1 MFLFESINWTQGL
14 MWLVVLG
21 ALIGLNELVRWSK
34 AAAYALFIILPI
46 ILTIF
51 VWPYTASAGSST
63 GTWPRCWSSTTSA
76 VRSARSSPRR
86 WVAARCSRRVSGNAP
101 PAPKRRR
108 LAIPPERQLAPCH
121 TARSCQ
127 NPVQWR
133 ITMSALAQTH
143 DRRYTI

>member
-1 MFLFESINWTQGL
+1 MKALARRQSDAISEQSIRRFATLLNPGGVERALQGGGSGESMSQAGADHRPQGF
-14 MWLVVLG
+14 VSGSVG
-21 ALIGLNELVRWSK
+21 DIPEAIGRRIDGLNLD
-34 AAAYALFIILPI
+34 PQD
-46 ILTIF
+46 
-51 VWPYTASAGSST
+51 
-63 GTWPRCWSSTTSA
+63 
-76 VRSARSSPRR
+76 
-86 WVAARCSRRVSGNAP
+86 VSGNAP

-108 LAIPPERQLAPCH
+108 LAIPPERQLATCH